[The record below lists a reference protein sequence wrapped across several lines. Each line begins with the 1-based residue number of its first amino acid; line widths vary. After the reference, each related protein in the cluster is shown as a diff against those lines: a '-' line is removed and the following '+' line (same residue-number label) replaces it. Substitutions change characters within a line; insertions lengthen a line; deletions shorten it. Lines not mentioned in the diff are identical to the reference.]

1 MQNKQMCTH
10 LWSHNR
16 GYTLTQFRKCRIS
29 IGVSH
34 TLNWVWSALFIHYYV
49 LSRQDMPGDGLEQP
63 MAILIS
69 ETDTRVLIEGTEVLS
84 NVPSTAAA
92 VAMLFG
98 LTYVL
103 NLKYPK
109 ELKFTFEF
117 FQKVLMELDSR
128 KMTPK
133 ICRLCT
139 LLHSQ
144 WLTDSLHF
152 SALMNTM
159 FNIVIV
165 VQ

>member
-1 MQNKQMCTH
+1 
-10 LWSHNR
+10 
-16 GYTLTQFRKCRIS
+16 
-29 IGVSH
+29 
-34 TLNWVWSALFIHYYV
+34 
-49 LSRQDMPGDGLEQP
+49 

-117 FQKVLMELDSR
+117 FQKVLMELDTR

-133 ICRLCT
+133 ICHLCT

-144 WLTDSLHF
+144 
-152 SALMNTM
+152 
-159 FNIVIV
+159 
-165 VQ
+165 

>member
-1 MQNKQMCTH
+1 
-10 LWSHNR
+10 
-16 GYTLTQFRKCRIS
+16 
-29 IGVSH
+29 
-34 TLNWVWSALFIHYYV
+34 
-49 LSRQDMPGDGLEQP
+49 

-117 FQKVLMELDSR
+117 FQKVLMELDTR

-144 WLTDSLHF
+144 
-152 SALMNTM
+152 
-159 FNIVIV
+159 
-165 VQ
+165 

>member
-1 MQNKQMCTH
+1 
-10 LWSHNR
+10 
-16 GYTLTQFRKCRIS
+16 
-29 IGVSH
+29 
-34 TLNWVWSALFIHYYV
+34 
-49 LSRQDMPGDGLEQP
+49 

-84 NVPSTAAA
+84 NVPSNAAA

-144 WLTDSLHF
+144 
-152 SALMNTM
+152 
-159 FNIVIV
+159 
-165 VQ
+165 